1 MLHAFPMDNG
11 PTPEEAS
18 EPMDPVLQPYARLE
32 VPGSYYTSGMAVFPE
47 CRGKGLGAR
56 MLKMA
61 AQEARERQCREV
73 SLLAF
78 EKNEGA
84 IKPHERDGFRIVD
97 RAPMVPHEF
106 IRYTGE
112 VLLITAFV

>member
-11 PTPEEAS
+11 PTPKEAG
-18 EPMDPVLQPYARLE
+18 EPMDPVLEPYARLE
-32 VPGSYYTSGMAVFPE
+32 VLGSYYTSGMAVFPE

-84 IKPHERDGFRIVD
+84 IKPTNATVSGSSIEPRWCRTSSSAT
-97 RAPMVPHEF
+97 RA
-106 IRYTGE
+106 RSC
-112 VLLITAFV
+112 